1 MQNLQSQ
8 CPKRSWTADYQI
20 AVLGGIAAGS
30 PRIYRRGGHKTTY
43 AATDAATDAPS
54 PPTNPHDAATNGVT
68 DGLARDAMAA
78 LWACARDAMAAL
90 WARARAAVPEPAA
103 RDAWVRQRRKEMLR
117 HLMTEDE
124 STRWKRK

>member
-1 MQNLQSQ
+1 M
-8 CPKRSWTADYQI
+8 
-20 AVLGGIAAGS
+20 
-30 PRIYRRGGHKTTY
+30 
-43 AATDAATDAPS
+43 
-54 PPTNPHDAATNGVT
+54 T

-78 LWACARDAMAAL
+78 LWACARDAMAALWARARDAMAAL

-124 STRWKRK
+124 STKRK

>member
-1 MQNLQSQ
+1 ML
-8 CPKRSWTADYQI
+8 AALVYI
-20 AVLGGIAAGS
+20 GG
-30 PRIYRRGGHKTTY
+30 GGHKTTY

-54 PPTNPHDAATNGVT
+54 PPTNPHDAATDGLT

>member
-1 MQNLQSQ
+1 M
-8 CPKRSWTADYQI
+8 
-20 AVLGGIAAGS
+20 AAAPGTS
-30 PRIYRRGGHKTTY
+30 
-43 AATDAATDAPS
+43 TDAPS
-54 PPTNPHDAATNGVT
+54 PPTNPHDAATDGLT

-90 WARARAAVPEPAA
+90 WARARDAMAAPWARARAAVPEPAA